1 MKKTAIALLLA
12 GISAGAGAQTMYD
25 AFNYSK
31 SNYEGTAR
39 TVAMGNAFTALGG
52 DIGAVSINPAGS
64 AVARYSQVSVSPG
77 VSISSNTATGTDQTW
92 FGKNLRTSLAKF
104 SMPNFGFT
112 VNFETP
118 RISGMKNW
126 SMGFAVNR
134 SDTYLDDMMAAGTNM
149 NTSFAGSLA
158 TFTNGF
164 HSGDLL
170 ADDAYDNISPADWRA
185 ILAHRTNIA
194 GLIPL
199 LPGQD
204 ESTAP
209 DNEYIGITENE
220 FLVTDDNGS
229 YWAMEQGGPIDQTFA
244 RRTTGSKYDY
254 VFNWAANFS
263 DRVFVGVNLG
273 IISMNY
279 SHQYYI
285 RETAQDPSFFK
296 TGFNYLKYSYGYDVS
311 GTGVYG
317 KFGILVTPFAGLRLG
332 AAIQTPT
339 SMTIRESWYMAA
351 EQNSETVGS
360 GKESSPEGEYSY
372 NLVSPFRF
380 NVGAAYTFGSI
391 GLISLDYEMC
401 DYSGMQFNEIGTND
415 NSAFDAVNEDIRTFM
430 GISHE
435 FRAGAEV
442 KPIPE
447 LAIRAG
453 YGFITSAIPSDVYYE
468 NQYLWERTEGNVQ
481 NYSLGLGYSSNGSFF
496 ADAAVRLTKYADTFI
511 RPYEYYTYDNAWNQD
526 IDTSVQTPEIWS
538 RRMLWNVI
546 LTIGFRF

>member
-77 VSISSNTATGTDQTW
+77 VSISSNTATGTDQAW
-92 FGKNLRTSLAKF
+92 FGKNLRTSLARF

-149 NTSFAGSLA
+149 NTS
-158 TFTNGF
+158 
-164 HSGDLL
+164 
-170 ADDAYDNISPADWRA
+170 
-185 ILAHRTNIA
+185 NIA

-229 YWAMEQGGPIDQTFA
+229 YWEMEQGGPIDQTFA

-380 NVGAAYTFGSI
+380 NVGAAYTFGSV